1 MTREE
6 AIKYLKIDINLSN
19 RRTYVDSELI
29 LTNEEFKEAKIMALQ
44 TLEQQEVL
52 LKQIEELKK
61 ENDFLKKMQ
70 QILTKDMSDGQLGR
84 AIFKNLKL

>member
-29 LTNEEFKEAKIMALQ
+29 LTNEEFKEMNKF
-44 TLEQQEVL
+44 LEIYIL
-52 LKQIEELKK
+52 LRL
-61 ENDFLKKMQ
+61 NYD
-70 QILTKDMSDGQLGR
+70 
-84 AIFKNLKL
+84 